1 MKKEYKGVD
10 SNPVI
15 GIRVLS
21 ARIARKTGISRE
33 DTRKVLTA
41 FVEVIGE
48 AIRGGAFIIIK
59 GLFSCRI
66 GQRKSRNTFVPKR
79 NGPGHYTTTPARSY
93 IRMKP
98 CIPLVKGVPLGRGKG
113 ISYIKKEEP

>member
-1 MKKEYKGVD
+1 MKKEYKGHN

-15 GIRVLS
+15 GIRVIS

-33 DTRKVLTA
+33 DTRKVLNA
-41 FVEVIGE
+41 FVEVVGE
-48 AIRGGAFIIIK
+48 AIRSGAFIIIK

-66 GQRKSRNTFVPKR
+66 GQRKARNTFVPKR

-93 IRMKP
+93 IRMHP
-98 CIPLVKGVPLGRGKG
+98 CVPLIKGVPLGRGKRPP
-113 ISYIKKEEP
+113 YVKKEE